1 RGGRFRAADGHGR
14 EHAGRRRPLPR
25 PVGAVQG
32 RSVRLRPARA
42 LGPSAHPSHRD
53 ERGRRRP
60 AHRRCLERR
69 RGRVRRRSGDDRCRR
84 GRCRRGRCRR
94 ADHRRGNR
102 RRARD
107 DERGRGGRARRID
120 DEILAGI
127 EAVLMITDSAV
138 SAEELAGS
146 LGLDEDTVLEAI
158 TTLKADYDGDEDR
171 RQRGFEIRHVAGGFR
186 IFSRGD
192 YHEVVKDFLT
202 AGQSAKLSQAALETL
217 AVIAYRQPISRPRIA
232 AIRGVSIDGV
242 IRTLLLRGLIVEA
255 GKEAST
261 SALLYATTPQF
272 LDTMGM
278 NTIDDLPDI
287 APYLPEDADVAE
299 LGAEDTEVLAE
310 IDDLD
315 SEDDPAAGPGVLEA
329 NAGDGSGVLE
339 AGAGDDSGVLEAGAG
354 DDTGGEVG
362 DQSAEMS
369 RVDD

>member
-1 RGGRFRAADGHGR
+1 
-14 EHAGRRRPLPR
+14 

-32 RSVRLRPARA
+32 RTVRLRPARA
-42 LGPSAHPSHRD
+42 LGSSAYPSHRD

-69 RGRVRRRSGDDRCRR
+69 RGRARRRSGCDWCRR

-94 ADHRRGNR
+94 VSHRRGL
-102 RRARD
+102 D
-107 DERGRGGRARRID
+107 DGQGRGGRARMID

-138 SAEELAGS
+138 TAEELAGS

-158 TTLKADYDGDEDR
+158 TTLKADYDGDEDH

-232 AIRGVSIDGV
+232 AIRGVSVDGV
-242 IRTLLLRGLIVEA
+242 IRSLLLRG
-255 GKEAST
+255 
-261 SALLYATTPQF
+261 
-272 LDTMGM
+272 
-278 NTIDDLPDI
+278 
-287 APYLPEDADVAE
+287 
-299 LGAEDTEVLAE
+299 
-310 IDDLD
+310 
-315 SEDDPAAGPGVLEA
+315 
-329 NAGDGSGVLE
+329 
-339 AGAGDDSGVLEAGAG
+339 
-354 DDTGGEVG
+354 
-362 DQSAEMS
+362 
-369 RVDD
+369 

>member
-1 RGGRFRAADGHGR
+1 M
-14 EHAGRRRPLPR
+14 
-25 PVGAVQG
+25 
-32 RSVRLRPARA
+32 
-42 LGPSAHPSHRD
+42 
-53 ERGRRRP
+53 
-60 AHRRCLERR
+60 
-69 RGRVRRRSGDDRCRR
+69 
-84 GRCRRGRCRR
+84 
-94 ADHRRGNR
+94 
-102 RRARD
+102 
-107 DERGRGGRARRID
+107 ID

-138 SAEELAGS
+138 TAEDLAGS
-146 LGLDEDTVLEAI
+146 LGLDEKTVLEAI
-158 TTLKADYDGDEDR
+158 QALKADYDGDEHH

-232 AIRGVSIDGV
+232 AIRGVSVDGV

-278 NTIDDLPDI
+278 NAIDDLPDI

-299 LGAEDTEVLAE
+299 LGSQDTEVLAE
-310 IDDLD
+310 IDGALDDDLD
-315 SEDDPAAGPGVLEA
+315 
-329 NAGDGSGVLE
+329 
-339 AGAGDDSGVLEAGAG
+339 DDSDSA
-354 DDTGGEVG
+354 
-362 DQSAEMS
+362 AEMS
-369 RVDD
+369 RVAD